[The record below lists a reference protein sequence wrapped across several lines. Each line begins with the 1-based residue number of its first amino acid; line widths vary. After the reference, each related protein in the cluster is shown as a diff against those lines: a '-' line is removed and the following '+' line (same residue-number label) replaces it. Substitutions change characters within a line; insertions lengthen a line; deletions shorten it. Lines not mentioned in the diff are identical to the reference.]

1 MHVLYPLIFKAPKWV
16 QSLTT
21 TCHSS
26 ALCFPICY
34 VLFYSAGGIQS
45 NFSWAFISFFP
56 CHVRVAY
63 LSKCFETTLT
73 FSLDN
78 SISECLLTFC
88 PRVSVNIW
96 YFFKNWRQHYTVKT
110 ADTLDLPVFNS
121 QWRRQRL
128 SCMGRAAVYKAFWWI
143 VCVYSTAEQRF
154 CKSFP

>member
-1 MHVLYPLIFKAPKWV
+1 MGTKSDNHM
-16 QSLTT
+16 SLL
-21 TCHSS
+21 SS
-26 ALCFPICY
+26 LLSYLLCFILQCWRNTEQ
-34 VLFYSAGGIQS
+34 LFM
-45 NFSWAFISFFP
+45 SFYFLLSFP

-96 YFFKNWRQHYTVKT
+96 YFFKNWRQRYTVKT